1 MDANTKSQEL
11 IDAISVPDKLT
22 ERQVTLAKQFV
33 RSKMQEGFT
42 VSEFCSSN
50 SLSSKT
56 WYSWMENPDFS
67 NYVEEIQGAIIP
79 DDERAAYQELKRK
92 IMGIPYKKS
101 DLTVKEYELFLAT
114 FPYLAEEDRRKNME
128 QRGLTDEKGKGTDS
142 SNSHEKRNALLTKLK
157 GGAE

>member
-1 MDANTKSQEL
+1 MDTNAKSKVL
-11 IDAISVPDKLT
+11 IEAVTVPDKLT

-79 DDERAAYQELKRK
+79 DDEREAYQELKKK
-92 IMGIPYKKS
+92 IMRIAYKS
-101 DLTVKEYELFLAT
+101 DPTVKEYDLFLNT
-114 FPYLAEEDRRKNME
+114 FQYIAEEDRRKNME
-128 QRGLTDEKGKGTDS
+128 KRGLTDEKGKGTTS
-142 SNSHEKRNALLTKLK
+142 GKSHQERKETLLSKLRW
-157 GGAE
+157 E